1 MDFFNEFFIKPMT
14 MSGVQGYNLV
24 NTLVFIILLVIACGI
39 IYYLLRNK
47 VEFNFN
53 FLVTM
58 LPYIL
63 FGISMRVMMHQIEAG
78 LLVIDGLVKT
88 ANPMQLGF
96 WFFTPGIWI
105 LTFALVVIGLL
116 LGGILKKLELK
127 RTLYFGIIVMII
139 PILFNF
145 YFFNNWAVFL
155 ATLALILVV
164 SYGLCYLVNRFT
176 KYKILNDKTNVFIV
190 LGQGF
195 DGIASAIAIA
205 FFSFSEQHVF
215 SNMLMEISP
224 ALFASIKLLIAL
236 LICWSLDDYLKDQP
250 KKKNIV
256 GFVKIIIAILG
267 LATGLASLFKLGII

>member
-1 MDFFNEFFIKPMT
+1 MDFFYEYFIKPMT
-14 MSGVQGYNLV
+14 MSGVQGYNLI
-24 NTLVFIILLVIACGI
+24 NTLVFIVLLVIACGI

-47 VEFNFN
+47 VEFNFQ
-53 FLVTM
+53 FTLSM
-58 LPYIL
+58 IPYIL
-63 FGISMRVMMHQIEAG
+63 FGISMRVIMHQIEAG
-78 LLVIDGLVKT
+78 LLVIDGIVKT
-88 ANPMQLGF
+88 ANPLQLGF

-116 LGGILKKLELK
+116 LGGVWKKLELR
-127 RTLYFGIIVMII
+127 RTIYFGLIIMII

-145 YFFNNWAVFL
+145 YYFNNWVVFL

-176 KYKILNDKTNVFIV
+176 KYKILNDKTNFFIV

-256 GFVKIIIAILG
+256 GFIKIIIAILG

>member
-1 MDFFNEFFIKPMT
+1 MDFFYEYFIKPMT
-14 MSGVQGYNLV
+14 MSGVQGYNLI
-24 NTLVFIILLVIACGI
+24 NTLVFIVLLVIACGI

-47 VEFNFN
+47 VEFNFQ
-53 FLVTM
+53 FTLSM
-58 LPYIL
+58 IPYIL
-63 FGISMRVMMHQIEAG
+63 FGISMRVIMHQIEAG
-78 LLVIDGLVKT
+78 LLVIDGIVKT
-88 ANPMQLGF
+88 ANPLQLGF

-116 LGGILKKLELK
+116 LGGVWKKLELR
-127 RTLYFGIIVMII
+127 RTIYFGLIIMII

-145 YFFNNWAVFL
+145 YYFNNWVVFL

-176 KYKILNDKTNVFIV
+176 KYKILNNKTNFFIV

-256 GFVKIIIAILG
+256 GFIKIIIAILG

>member
-1 MDFFNEFFIKPMT
+1 MDFFYEYFVKPMT
-14 MSGVQGYNLV
+14 MSGVQGYNLI
-24 NTLVFIILLVIACGI
+24 NTLVFIVLLVIACGI

-47 VEFNFN
+47 VEFNFQ
-53 FLVTM
+53 FTLSM
-58 LPYIL
+58 IPYIL
-63 FGISMRVMMHQIEAG
+63 FGISMRVIMHQIEAG
-78 LLVIDGLVKT
+78 LLVIDGIVKT
-88 ANPMQLGF
+88 ANPLQLGF

-116 LGGILKKLELK
+116 LGGVWKKLELR
-127 RTLYFGIIVMII
+127 RTIYFGLIIMII

-145 YFFNNWAVFL
+145 YYFNNWVVFL

-176 KYKILNDKTNVFIV
+176 KYKILNDKTNFFIV

-256 GFVKIIIAILG
+256 GFIKIIIAILG